1 MINRHLAHL
10 WLYMKIHRILTHACL
25 HQIGCLCYC
34 CYAINSSSAV
44 QKRHSKVYGNLI
56 APSFYSIL
64 LGEDNMNYLG
74 IQQNIYVSRFVRKI
88 QLDTGTLMSLFTV
101 YCSCSYLQSTAV
113 AVSYSLLQF
122 QLQFQF
128 LTVYYSFSFSS
139 LQCTEVS
146 VLTMYCSCS
155 SYSVLQLQFL
165 QCTAV
170 AVLTVYCSC
179 SSLQCTAVAVPN
191 SVLQLQFL
199 TEYCSCSSL
208 QCTAVAVPASFIE
221 LVHTVDLVFIS

>member
-74 IQQNIYVSRFVRKI
+74 IQQNIYVSRDTIEYICI
-88 QLDTGTLMSLFTV
+88 QICKKNTAGYRNPNVFIYSVLQLQLLTE
-101 YCSCSYLQSTAV
+101 YCSCSFLQSTAV
-113 AVSYSLLQF
+113 SVSVSYSLLQF
-122 QLQFQF
+122 QFQF
-128 LTVYYSFSFSS
+128 LTVY
-139 LQCTEVS
+139 
-146 VLTMYCSCS
+146 
-155 SYSVLQLQFL
+155 
-165 QCTAV
+165 
-170 AVLTVYCSC
+170 
-179 SSLQCTAVAVPN
+179 
-191 SVLQLQFL
+191 
-199 TEYCSCSSL
+199 
-208 QCTAVAVPASFIE
+208 
-221 LVHTVDLVFIS
+221 

>member
-122 QLQFQF
+122 QFQF

-170 AVLTVYCSC
+170 AVPYSVLQLQFLTVYCSC
-179 SSLQCTAVAVPN
+179 SSLQSTAVAVPY

-199 TEYCSCSSL
+199 L
-208 QCTAVAVPASFIE
+208 HLLNWFIQQTWF
-221 LVHTVDLVFIS
+221 LFPK

>member
-122 QLQFQF
+122 QFQF